1 MSASD
6 ATALDPTAPI
16 VHTLKFPIKLAG
28 KDGAVVEEI
37 TELTLNRM
45 RGGAARRVLN
55 AQQKG
60 AGDFAFVLI
69 CESAGIPPSTFEKL
83 DAEDVFALTEVASGF
98 LGVSP
103 AKSS

>member
-1 MSASD
+1 MSATD
-6 ATALDPTAPI
+6 DTIAATTGPI
-16 VHTLKFPIKLAG
+16 VHPLKFPITFTDKSG
-28 KDGAVVEEI
+28 DVIDQING
-37 TELTLNRM
+37 LTLNRL

-60 AGDFAFVLI
+60 AGEFAFVLI

-98 LGVSP
+98 LGVAP